1 MKVMGSRVGHI
12 FRLCVASLGD
22 LFFPRMCLVC
32 GSKLDI
38 GVRHIC
44 PRCADDI
51 PFTYFWGWEGNPAE
65 QRLAALA
72 HIDEACSLFFYRRD
86 SSFSRLIHQFK
97 YGGDIRLGRR
107 LARMLGEYMADVSRQ
122 RALPEGRVA
131 PSVPKESQLCVL
143 PEGAVAEGAFA
154 PSVPKESQLCAL
166 PEGAQTKS
174 APGRFRGID
183 AVVPVPLHPLK
194 KFRRGFNQSDVIA
207 RELAAA
213 LGAAFEPKLIRRR
226 RYTRT
231 QTRTDDRRRNMAG
244 AFALNERVLRSLHAA
259 GVQRILLV
267 DDVLTTGS
275 TIAAAAAVLPS
286 SFRLSAATLACVE

>member
-86 SSFSRLIHQFK
+86 SSYSRLIHQFK

-122 RALPEGRVA
+122 RALPEGRVD
-131 PSVPKESQLCVL
+131 PSVPKESQQCEL
-143 PEGAVAEGAFA
+143 PVEGVSEGT
-154 PSVPKESQLCAL
+154 
-166 PEGAQTKS
+166 QTKS

-244 AFALNERVLRSLHAA
+244 AFALNERVLRRLQAA

-275 TIAAAAAVLPS
+275 TIAAAAAVLPDC
-286 SFRLSAATLACVE
+286 FRLSAATLACVE

>member
-1 MKVMGSRVGHI
+1 MKVMGSGVGHI

-22 LFFPRMCLVC
+22 LFFPRMCIVC
-32 GSKLDI
+32 GSKLYM
-38 GVRHIC
+38 GERHIC

-72 HIDEACSLFFYRRD
+72 HIDEACSLFFYRRE
-86 SSFSRLIHQFK
+86 SPYSKLIHQFK
-97 YGGDIRLGRR
+97 YEGDIGLGRR
-107 LARMLGEYMADVSRQ
+107 LARMLGENMVGVSQQ
-122 RALPEGRVA
+122 R
-131 PSVPKESQLCVL
+131 VL
-143 PEGAVAEGAFA
+143 PEGKVDSRA
-154 PSVPKESQLCAL
+154 PKESLLCAL
-166 PEGAQTKS
+166 PGEVVFEGAQTKS
-174 APGRFRGID
+174 AIGRFRGID

-207 RELAAA
+207 RELAAV

-231 QTRTDDRRRNMAG
+231 QTRTADRRRNMAG
-244 AFALNERVLRSLHAA
+244 AFALNARVLRRLQAD
-259 GVQRILLV
+259 GVRRILLV

-275 TIAAAAAVLPS
+275 TIAAAATVLPDS
-286 SFRLSAATLACVE
+286 MRLSVATLACVE

>member
-1 MKVMGSRVGHI
+1 MKVMGSGVRHI

-32 GSKLDI
+32 GSKLEM
-38 GVRHIC
+38 GTRHIC
-44 PRCADDI
+44 PKCAEDI
-51 PFTYFWGWEGNPAE
+51 PFTYFWSWVGNPAE
-65 QRLAALA
+65 QRLAPA
-72 HIDEACSLFFYRRD
+72 HIDEACSLFFYRRESPYSD
-86 SSFSRLIHQFK
+86 LIHKFK
-97 YGGDIRLGRR
+97 YDGDIRLGRR
-107 LARMLGEYMADVSRQ
+107 LARMLGEYMAETSAAKD
-122 RALPEGRVA
+122 
-131 PSVPKESQLCVL
+131 
-143 PEGAVAEGAFA
+143 GAVGEQMGPA
-154 PSVPKESQLCAL
+154 S
-166 PEGAQTKS
+166 
-174 APGRFRGID
+174 GRFSSID

-194 KFRRGFNQSDVIA
+194 KFRRGFNQSDIIA

-231 QTRTDDRRRNMAG
+231 QTRTADRRSNIAG
-244 AFALNERVLRSLHAA
+244 AFVVNSRVLHRLQAA
-259 GVQRILLV
+259 GVQRILIV

>member
-1 MKVMGSRVGHI
+1 MKVMGSGVGHI

-22 LFFPRMCLVC
+22 LFFPRMCIVC
-32 GSKLDI
+32 GSKLEM

-72 HIDEACSLFFYRRD
+72 HIDEACSLFFYRRE
-86 SSFSRLIHQFK
+86 SPYSKLIHQFK
-97 YGGDIRLGRR
+97 YDGDIRLGRR
-107 LARMLGEYMADVSRQ
+107 LARMLGEYMS
-122 RALPEGRVA
+122 
-131 PSVPKESQLCVL
+131 
-143 PEGAVAEGAFA
+143 
-154 PSVPKESQLCAL
+154 
-166 PEGAQTKS
+166 S
-174 APGRFRGID
+174 AGRFSEID

-194 KFRRGFNQSDVIA
+194 KFRRGFNQSDIIA

-231 QTRTDDRRRNMAG
+231 QTRTADRRSNMAG
-244 AFALNERVLRSLHAA
+244 AFALNARVLRRLQAA
-259 GVQRILLV
+259 GVQRILLI

-275 TIAAAAAVLPS
+275 TIAAAAAVLPDC
-286 SFRLSAATLACVE
+286 FRLSAATLACVE

>member
-1 MKVMGSRVGHI
+1 MKVMGSGVRHI

-22 LFFPRMCLVC
+22 LFFPRMCIVC
-32 GSKLDI
+32 GSKLDM
-38 GVRHIC
+38 GERHIC

-51 PFTYFWGWEGNPAE
+51 PFTYFWSWEGNPAE

-72 HIDEACSLFFYRRD
+72 HIEEVCSLFFYRRESPY
-86 SSFSRLIHQFK
+86 SSLIHKFK
-97 YGGDIRLGRR
+97 YEGDIRLGRR
-107 LARMLGEYMADVSRQ
+107 LAGMLGEYMAGVSQARALKEGDTVSHVPEEARS
-122 RALPEGRVA
+122 RALPEGA
-131 PSVPKESQLCVL
+131 SQQCALSA
-143 PEGAVAEGAFA
+143 GAVAEGT
-154 PSVPKESQLCAL
+154 
-166 PEGAQTKS
+166 QTKS
-174 APGRFRGID
+174 APGRFADID

-194 KFRRGFNQSDVIA
+194 KFRRGFNQSDVIG

-231 QTRTDDRRRNMAG
+231 QTRTTDRRSNMAR
-244 AFALNERVLRSLHAA
+244 AFAVNARVLRRLQAA

-275 TIAAAAAVLPS
+275 TIAAATAVLPD

>member
-1 MKVMGSRVGHI
+1 MKVMGSGVRHI

-22 LFFPRMCLVC
+22 LFFPRVCIVC
-32 GSKLDI
+32 GSKLEM

-44 PRCADDI
+44 ANCADDI
-51 PFTYFWGWEGNPAE
+51 PFTYFWSWEGNPAE

-72 HIDEACSLFFYRRD
+72 HIDQACSLFFYRRE
-86 SSFSRLIHQFK
+86 SPYSKLIHQFK

-107 LARMLGEYMADVSRQ
+107 LARMLGEYMAGESRP
-122 RALPEGRVA
+122 RALQEGGDAGELRPRA
-131 PSVPKESQLCVL
+131 LL
-143 PEGAVAEGAFA
+143 EGGDDGETTAR
-154 PSVPKESQLCAL
+154 
-166 PEGAQTKS
+166 S
-174 APGRFRGID
+174 AAGRFSEID

-194 KFRRGFNQSDVIA
+194 KFRRGFNQSDVIG

-231 QTRTDDRRRNMAG
+231 QTRTADRRSNMAR
-244 AFALNERVLRSLHAA
+244 AFAVNARVLRRLQAA
-259 GVQRILLV
+259 GVQRILIV

-275 TIAAAAAVLPS
+275 TIAAAASVLPDT
-286 SFRLSAATLACVE
+286 FRLTAATLACVE